1 MHSTFLTQENLGRND
16 NQLIQEHADLVKQI
30 ALRIGAGLPSNI
42 QFDDLYQ
49 AGLIGLLQA
58 SKSFDATKGASFKT
72 FAGIRIRGA
81 IMDEVRTSDWTPRSV
96 SKNLRDIKAAKQTI
110 ENRTGGQASER
121 AIAEQL
127 NISLARY
134 RQIAREAATSQ
145 LLSADE
151 SSEETRSLVDAIPS
165 PDEDPN
171 EQLQKEAMREFAALA
186 ISKLPEKERLVLSL
200 YYDEELSLKD
210 IAVVLS
216 VSESRVSQIHIQA
229 VNRLKDAANHWCN

>member
-1 MHSTFLTQENLGRND
+1 MHSNLSTEGTPGRND
-16 NQLIQEHADLVKQI
+16 SQLVLNYSDLVKQI
-30 ALRIGAGLPSNI
+30 ARRIRSGLPSNI
-42 QFDDLYQ
+42 QLDDLYQ

-81 IMDEVRTSDWTPRSV
+81 MMDEVRSSDWTPRSV
-96 SKNLRDIKAAKQTI
+96 SKYLRQIKAAKQDI
-110 ENRTGGQASER
+110 ENRTGAKAGER
-121 AIAEQL
+121 DIALEL
-127 NISLARY
+127 NITLARY
-134 RQIAREAATSQ
+134 RQITREVASSQ
-145 LLSADE
+145 LVSADE
-151 SSEETRSLVDAIPS
+151 STEETRSLVDAIPS

-200 YYDEELSLKD
+200 YYDEELSLKE
-210 IAVVLS
+210 ISVVLS

-229 VNRLKDAANHWCN
+229 VNRLRVAADQWCN